1 MDQLPAFGSTG
12 NINYQFNSI
21 RLIHVPVLM
30 KISKKRILFF
40 TARSDTNGPMI
51 CVWTHDIRR
60 DHLTPIRL
68 FHVPEHIS
76 QSVLHKIW
84 PGGENMWPYSMQ
96 NAVYETKTLSRKSRK
111 SVLKIFTGKHL
122 CVYANVCF
130 NYKF

>member
-1 MDQLPAFGSTG
+1 MDQLSAFGSTG
-12 NINYQFNSI
+12 NISYQFNSI

-60 DHLTPIRL
+60 DHLTPVRL
-68 FHVPEHIS
+68 HVPEHSS

-111 SVLKIFTGKHL
+111 SVLKIFIGKHL
-122 CVYANVCF
+122 CVYTNVCF
-130 NYKF
+130 NYKL